1 MRAPA
6 LVPVV
11 TVSRLGFG
19 RVTVKWFSDLSAA
32 ERDDWVALATSR
44 HAEVRGDHT
53 SAHCL
58 AATCTQTLLADK
70 VDLRWRATHRRDR
83 WLGTWRTAQ

>member
-6 LVPVV
+6 LVPIV

-19 RVTVKWFSDLSAA
+19 RVTVMWYNDVSAA
-32 ERDDWVALATSR
+32 ERGDWVARATSR

-70 VDLRWRATHRRDR
+70 VDLRWRATHYRDR
-83 WLGTWRTAQ
+83 WQGTLRRVR